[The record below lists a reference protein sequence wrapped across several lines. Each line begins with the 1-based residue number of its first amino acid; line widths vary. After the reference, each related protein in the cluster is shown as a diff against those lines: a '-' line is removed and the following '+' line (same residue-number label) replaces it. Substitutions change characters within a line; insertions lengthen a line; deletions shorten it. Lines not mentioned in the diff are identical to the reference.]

1 MMNELDKKVLELF
14 RFLLNSGTKYLT
26 NIDYIRKSLEYRIS
40 NKSIKLGFYRKHS
53 EEGEASPNSYTTV
66 EKMARSMEFIPYSG
80 PIRLVRD
87 EEKEIRYYITV
98 NEKYYDV
105 PKLSR
110 MEQAQALDRVDAIL
124 EEKESEDLDSVL
136 NEFTADSRE
145 EL

>member
-1 MMNELDKKVLELF
+1 MMKELDKKVLELF

-26 NIDYIRKSLEYRIS
+26 NINYIRNSLEYKI
-40 NKSIKLGFYRKHS
+40 NNESINLSFYKKCVRD
-53 EEGEASPNSYTTV
+53 EASPNSYTTV
-66 EKMARSMEFIPYSG
+66 EKMARSIDYIPFPG
-80 PIRLVRD
+80 HVRLNSN
-87 EEKEIRYYITV
+87 EEKEIRYYISV

-110 MEQAQALDRVDAIL
+110 MEQAQALDRIDAIL
-124 EEKESEDLDSVL
+124 EEKESEDLDSAL

>member
-26 NIDYIRKSLEYRIS
+26 NIDYARGSLEYRIN
-40 NKSIKLGFYRKHS
+40 NKSIKLGFYRKHV
-53 EEGEASPNSYTTV
+53 EDEVRPNSYTTI
-66 EKMARSMEFIPYSG
+66 EKMTKSMEYVPFCG
-80 PIRLVRD
+80 QVRLNSN
-87 EEKEIRYYITV
+87 EEKEVRHYITV

-110 MEQAQALDRVDAIL
+110 MEQAQALDRIDAIL
-124 EEKESEDLDSVL
+124 EEKESEDLDSTL